1 MRSSDH
7 LFLPSS
13 GLPHW
18 TKTVWNFAFNS
29 GLNSASRKTGI
40 STPPP
45 KKTDSLKQAS
55 SNYGTVSGTPL
66 FRRNDQKL
74 SFKRDKHVNRE
85 ADCSSICYEMKIIGI
100 TNQFQYPACNKMNPM
115 NKISAFIT
123 ILPTNFPVL
132 RTCLEKSLKSLPR
145 TRINK
150 FRFPSLPLE
159 TTNNLAPFIRAQ
171 WVRFKFLTKWPV
183 LIPIHPAE
191 WA

>member
-7 LFLPSS
+7 LFLPFS
-13 GLPHW
+13 GVPHW

-40 STPPP
+40 NTL
-45 KKTDSLKQAS
+45 KNRFFKTSIFQLRHSFRKPQFRWNDRKLSLK
-55 SNYGTVSGTPL
+55 
-66 FRRNDQKL
+66 RH
-74 SFKRDKHVNRE
+74 KHVNRE

-145 TRINK
+145 KRINK
-150 FRFPSLPLE
+150 FRFPSMPLE
-159 TTNNLAPFIRAQ
+159 NTNNLAPFIRAQ
-171 WVRFKFLTKWPV
+171 RVRFKF
-183 LIPIHPAE
+183 
-191 WA
+191 

>member
-40 STPPP
+40 STPPQ
-45 KKTDSLKQAS
+45 KTDSLKQAS

-74 SFKRDKHVNRE
+74 SFKRDIHVNRE

-100 TNQFQYPACNKMNPM
+100 TNQFQYSACNKMNPM

-123 ILPTNFPVL
+123 ILSTNFPVL
-132 RTCLEKSLKSLPR
+132 RTCRWKLPIILPHSLEHNEFGLS
-145 TRINK
+145 
-150 FRFPSLPLE
+150 F
-159 TTNNLAPFIRAQ
+159 
-171 WVRFKFLTKWPV
+171 
-183 LIPIHPAE
+183 
-191 WA
+191 